1 MKIIPVEKESLVRD
15 SNTGAILETD
25 ISKLHKHRAIRNK
38 IAEKEDKID
47 ILIDRINKLETLING
62 MTHGKLNT

>member
-1 MKIIPVEKESLVRD
+1 MKIPVEKESLVRD

-25 ISKLHKHRAIRNK
+25 ISKLHKHRAIKNK

-47 ILIDRINKLETLING
+47 ALVDRINKLETLING
-62 MTHGKLNT
+62 MTNGKLNT

>member
-1 MKIIPVEKESLVRD
+1 MKIPVEKESLVRD
-15 SNTGAILETD
+15 TTTGAILETD

-47 ILIDRINKLETLING
+47 LLVDRINKLETLING
-62 MTHGKLNT
+62 MTNGKLNT